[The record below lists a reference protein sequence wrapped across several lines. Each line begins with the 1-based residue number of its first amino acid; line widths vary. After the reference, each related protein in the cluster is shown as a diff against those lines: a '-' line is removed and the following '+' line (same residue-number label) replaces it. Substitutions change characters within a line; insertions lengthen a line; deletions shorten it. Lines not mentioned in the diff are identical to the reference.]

1 MTLGSHSCAVAIVSV
16 SLCAVL
22 GWSRSSVMEPR
33 EHRKMGIER
42 TALLRR
48 SRKILLLPGSLQYP
62 RGSSCLY
69 DQEMC
74 FLNNAQ
80 ASPS

>member
-1 MTLGSHSCAVAIVSV
+1 MQ
-16 SLCAVL
+16 
-22 GWSRSSVMEPR
+22 PR

-42 TALLRR
+42 TALLWR